1 LGSER
6 STGGMCVVTYR
17 PTFGPR
23 KTFHAA
29 APCAEPGGR
38 VITLVIWARQ

>member
-1 LGSER
+1 MGCER
-6 STGGMCVVTYR
+6 STALMWVVTYR

-23 KTFHAA
+23 KSFHSR

-38 VITLVIWARQ
+38 VITLVIWAGQ